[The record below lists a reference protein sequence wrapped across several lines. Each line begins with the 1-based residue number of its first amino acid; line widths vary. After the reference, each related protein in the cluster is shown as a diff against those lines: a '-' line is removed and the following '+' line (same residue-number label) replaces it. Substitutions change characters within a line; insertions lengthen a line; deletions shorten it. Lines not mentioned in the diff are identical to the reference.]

1 MSFPTTLIQ
10 KNAGLTTRRLAVFE
24 MIQDNK
30 AFTNPLA
37 IPISTAKDN
46 LITAREDLD
55 TFNLP
60 IIGEKASDNITSTE
74 INDLQSQINTTI
86 LKLDTLKTHTDR
98 LSAVT
103 YDNSESDPQFKQLF
117 HVARAYACIQNEC
130 SADTDAYDEIFG
142 SLLSLDDLVDNLS
155 TFADTIVDDI
165 DDARSTS
172 HLSSSSSTTSLTSD
186 FPSITSI
193 SSTSSATYSSSSPT
207 SSSSQ
212 STVNSSSSTSTVNS
226 SSSTSTVNS
235 SSSTAVFGI
244 SSSSSGASKSSSSSS
259 NSNSSSSSIDLNPK
273 AVLYDKVERLEKD
286 SITIQTRID
295 DDKSAYDTARDA
307 IFNMELAGFVDGS
320 TKASEHFRWLI
331 ENKIGTSGSTGLVT
345 LALEESSSSS
355 SQSSSS
361 SSISSSSFLSSSSTI
376 SSSSSSTSFSSSS

>member
-226 SSSTSTVNS
+226 SSST
-235 SSSTAVFGI
+235 AVFGI